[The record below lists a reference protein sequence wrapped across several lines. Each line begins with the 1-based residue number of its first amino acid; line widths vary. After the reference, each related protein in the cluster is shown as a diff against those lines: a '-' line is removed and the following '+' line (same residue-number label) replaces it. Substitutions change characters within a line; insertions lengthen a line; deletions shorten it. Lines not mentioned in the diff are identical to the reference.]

1 MATYKQ
7 GIDGPVMGKIGQH
20 VGSKWRNIYYLRS
33 LASAV
38 SNPRTLKQRKVRARF
53 STLVKLASVFKS
65 AFDTGFAKNSLSGV
79 MTQGNIFVRKNWE
92 CVTATSPDDVSVDYS
107 SLMVADGNLTGV
119 VFGAVDYGEAHH
131 LTISATFNGNVGADG
146 ADANYD
152 VYLFAYCPDMGRSVL
167 STPAK
172 RSTGSV
178 SLTVPNLWDGQE
190 VYLYGFTAA
199 GDSNVRYI
207 AGTCSKSSYCGTGE
221 VQ

>member
-33 LASAV
+33 LATAV

-107 SLMVADGNLTGV
+107 SLLVADGNLTGV

-131 LTISATFNGNVGADG
+131 LTISATFDGNIGAYG
-146 ADANYD
+146 ADANDD
-152 VYLFAYCPDMGRSVL
+152 VYLFAYCPDMDTSVL
-167 STPAK
+167 GAPAK

-178 SLTVPNLWDGQE
+178 SLTAPSLWDGQE
-190 VYLYGFTAA
+190 VYLYGFTVA
-199 GDSNVRYI
+199 GDGNVRYM